1 MLQKRTRSRGGV
13 ASFYKGGGRV
23 REALS
28 IKVKPKRSKVAIIR
42 HVGRNVQEVG
52 GYVNTQ
58 ERSRLE
64 RQARVAKSI
73 ETVLTL
79 RKNMHTSTKERED
92 VCKLTYGIPATY
104 RDQG

>member
-1 MLQKRTRSRGGV
+1 M
-13 ASFYKGGGRV
+13 
-23 REALS
+23 
-28 IKVKPKRSKVAIIR
+28 
-42 HVGRNVQEVG
+42 
-52 GYVNTQ
+52 NTQ

-79 RKNMHTSTKERED
+79 RINMHTSTKERED